1 MDIKAVLSQ
10 MTVAEKAALC
20 CGKNFWHLNGVER
33 LGIPSVMVTDG
44 PCGLRKQADSG
55 DHLGLNESVTAISFP
70 TGSCVASSYDDELM
84 NALGVTLAEECQ
96 AEDVAVILGPA
107 LNIKRSPLCG
117 RNFEYMSEDP
127 YLSGK
132 LSASYIRGV
141 QSKNVGVSPK
151 HFAVNN
157 QETRRMSCSSN
168 LDERTFREIYL
179 PGFETVVKESDPWT
193 IMCCYNKINGVYGAA
208 NNYLLND
215 ILRKEW
221 GFNGYV
227 VTDWGAI
234 KERVECL
241 KAGTD
246 LEMPGTGPA
255 NIERIVKAVE
265 DGSLT
270 MEELDTAAGRI
281 IDITM
286 RYVENRQPDTKFD
299 YERDHEFA
307 RNAAAESMVLLKNDG
322 VLPLKKDQKI
332 AFIGK
337 YAEAP
342 RFQGGGSSHVNSY
355 KVTGAV
361 EAAKGLDVTYA
372 QGYITEKDETQPELL
387 AEAVETAKNAEAAVI
402 FIGLPDVLE
411 SEGFDRKNL
420 DLPACQIEVINEVAK
435 VQKNIAVV
443 VHCGGN
449 IVMPWLDKAG
459 AVLYAYLGGEAVG
472 AAVCDLIFGDKNPSG
487 KLAETF
493 PLKLEDNPSY
503 LNFPGEGNNVNYA
516 EGIFVGYR
524 YYDKKKMEV
533 LFPFG
538 YGLSYTTFEY
548 SDLKVSADEIN
559 DTDTLTVTATVENTG
574 NVFGKEAVQLYV
586 RNAEC
591 ETARP
596 VRELKGYA
604 KVALKPGEKKEVTF
618 TLDKRSFAY
627 YNVEAKDWVVPT
639 GLYGIEIGKSSRDIV
654 LTADVKVNSTTV
666 IKHVYTLDSLMGQ
679 LMADPKGVAF
689 LSQMAGDSPFAS
701 LIGGAAASGE
711 APEMLGMDVMAM
723 IRDMPL
729 RTLFSF
735 AGLGE
740 EQMQGVIMML
750 NS

>member
-1 MDIKAVLSQ
+1 MDIKTVLSQ
-10 MTVAEKAALC
+10 MTVEEKAALC
-20 CGKNFWHLNGVER
+20 CGKDFWHLNGIER
-33 LGIPSVMVTDG
+33 FGVPSVMVTDG
-44 PCGLRKQADSG
+44 PCGLRKQADAA
-55 DHLGLNESVTAISFP
+55 DHLGLNASVTAVSFP

-141 QSKNVGVSPK
+141 QSKNVGTSPK
-151 HFAVNN
+151 HFAANN
-157 QETRRMSCSSN
+157 QETRRMSISSN
-168 LDERTFREIYL
+168 VDERTFREIYL

-193 IMCCYNKINGVYGAA
+193 IMCCYNKINGVYGA
-208 NNYLLND
+208 NNKYLLTD
-215 ILRKEW
+215 ILRDEW

-227 VTDWGAI
+227 MTDWGAI
-234 KERVECL
+234 KDRVEGL

-255 NIERIVKAVE
+255 NVQRIIKAIESGA
-265 DGSLT
+265 LT
-270 MEELDTAAGRI
+270 MEELDKAAGRI
-281 IDITM
+281 LDITM

-307 RNAAAESMVLLKNDG
+307 RNAAAESMVLLKNEG

-361 EAAKGLDVTYA
+361 EAAKDFNVTYA

-402 FIGLPDVLE
+402 FIGLPDILE

-449 IVMPWLDKAG
+449 IVMPWIDKVD

-472 AAVCDLIFGDKNPSG
+472 LAECDLLFGDKNPSG

-493 PLKLEDNPSY
+493 PLRLEDNPSY
-503 LNFPGEGNNVNYA
+503 LNFPGSMTDVDYA
-516 EGIFVGYR
+516 EGIYVGYR
-524 YYDKKKMEV
+524 YYDKKKMDV

-538 YGLSYTTFEY
+538 FGLSYTSFEY
-548 SDLKVSADEIN
+548 SDIKVSANEIN
-559 DTDTLTVTATVENTG
+559 DTDSLTVTAKIKNTG
-574 NVFGKEAVQLYV
+574 SVFGKEVVQLYV
-586 RNAEC
+586 RNG
-591 ETARP
+591 ETDIGRP
-596 VRELKGYA
+596 IRELKGYA
-604 KVALKPGEKKEVTF
+604 KVALNPGEEKEVSF

-627 YNVEAKDWVVPT
+627 YNVEAKDWVAPT
-639 GLYGIEIGKSSRDIV
+639 GVYGIEIGKSSREIV
-654 LTADVKVNSTTV
+654 LSADVKVNCTTV
-666 IKHVYTLDSLMGQ
+666 IKRTYTLDSLMGEV
-679 LMADPKGVAF
+679 MADPKAMQVF
-689 LSQMAGDSPFAS
+689 MQMAAASPFGS
-701 LIGGAAASGE
+701 MVGGMASGE
-711 APEMLGMDVMAM
+711 ASPEMLGMDVMAM

-729 RTLFSF
+729 RTLFGF
-735 AGLGE
+735 VGLTD
-740 EQMQGVIMML
+740 EQIGGILMLL